1 MNVAALSSVPGGPF
15 LSCQDFTADGS
26 KVLSSGMDHSV
37 KIWDIAT
44 EEVQDVVDA
53 SAHHTHSE
61 KRYAAE
67 NGAGCCSV
75 HIVKRM
81 QSRTQTCTFSPSPL
95 LPPSLSPFPSPCLSL
110 SLFLF
115 PSPSRSPSPLSLPP
129 PLPPLPSSPLPLSP
143 PLPSPSP
150 LPLSPP
156 PLPLHITQEL
166 PNSSSSLPSSL
177 LTRNPHKLC

>member
-1 MNVAALSSVPGGPF
+1 MHIVVCFHGNGRHQMNVAALSSVPGGPF

-75 HIVKRM
+75 HVVKHM
-81 QSRTQTCTFSPSPL
+81 QQRTQTCTFSPSPP
-95 LPPSLSPFPSPCLSL
+95 LPSFPS
-110 SLFLF
+110 
-115 PSPSRSPSPLSLPP
+115 P
-129 PLPPLPSSPLPLSP
+129 PLPPLPVSPPLFLSFPSPSCSPSPSLPFSLPLSP
-143 PLPSPSP
+143 SL
-150 LPLSPP
+150 P
-156 PLPLHITQEL
+156 PLPLHISQEL